1 MTPGA
6 VILGAFMALGIPFYL
21 KIPLVALVAPIAIAR
36 LVYPQPEGNK
46 ILSASVVIA
55 VGGPVAFDLLYWF
68 PGGGIGIVL
77 GFAAFW
83 IITSCTLD
91 YYFDVHYD
99 QSYAI
104 TGHIVAVCFFLW
116 VIAGAVL
123 MALDWLR

>member
-1 MTPGA
+1 MNPGA
-6 VILGAFMALGIPFYL
+6 VIFGVFAALGLPFYL
-21 KIPLVALVAPIAIAR
+21 KIPLVAPIAIAR
-36 LVYPQPEGNK
+36 LIYPRPEGNK
-46 ILSASVVIA
+46 ILSASVIIA
-55 VGGPVAFDLLYWF
+55 VAGPLAFSLLYWF

-91 YYFDVHYD
+91 YNFDVHYD

-104 TGHIVAVCFFLW
+104 TGHIVTVCLFLW

-123 MALDWLR
+123 MALGM

>member
-1 MTPGA
+1 MG
-6 VILGAFMALGIPFYL
+6 LPFYL
-21 KIPLVALVAPIAIAR
+21 KIPLVALVTPIAIAR
-36 LVYPQPEGNK
+36 LIYPRPEGNK
-46 ILSASVVIA
+46 IMSASVIIA
-55 VGGPVAFDLLYWF
+55 VAGPLAFNLLYWF

-104 TGHIVAVCFFLW
+104 TGHIVTVCLFLW

-123 MALDWLR
+123 MALGSLR